1 MITTSVEWV
10 IPHKDAMIALYSMA
24 KSFVR
29 YSRKISMAADEG
41 NFRRA
46 QAYHRMQSETLLR
59 IESCCDAMGVDFN
72 DLMMQTIKAY

>member
-29 YSRKISMAADEG
+29 YSQKISMAEADG
-41 NFRRA
+41 DFRRV
-46 QAYHRMQSETLLR
+46 QAYYRMKSETLLR

-72 DLMMQTIKAY
+72 DLMLQTIKAY